1 MHLKKDRTTTLLI
14 TRNLPP
20 LLGGMERLNYH
31 IALALAESLPLIVIG
46 PVGCK
51 KTLPLSASVHEAPP
65 KPLWRFLLSSGC
77 KAFGVAIKKKP
88 DFVIAGSGLTAPLAW
103 AAARLAGSRSAVY
116 LHGLDIIAN
125 HPIYRFIW
133 TPFFRRIDTVIVNSE
148 NTEKLARKVG
158 ISTNHLTVIN
168 PGTEMPVSGPDD
180 ASAFRNRH
188 ALDKRP
194 LLLSVG
200 RLTRR
205 KGLVQFVENVLPE
218 LVKNYPDICLVILGD
233 EAPDALTG
241 SGEGAGDRLERLAS
255 HLGVSENLVR
265 LGTCNDA
272 TLSAAYSAAEVH
284 VFPGIEVPGDVEGFG
299 MVALEAAAHGLPT
312 VAFRVGGIPDAVSQ
326 GVSGYLVNAGDY
338 HAMQKRVND
347 ILEKGSRSISPK
359 ACREFATAHTWS
371 VFNKQLKSA
380 LGLVE
385 RS

>member
-1 MHLKKDRTTTLLI
+1 LNKVRATGLLI

-20 LLGGMERLNYH
+20 LMGGMERLNYH
-31 IALALAESLPLIVIG
+31 IALALGESLTLIIIG

-51 KTLPLSASVHEAPP
+51 KKLPISASVHEVLP
-65 KPLWRFLLSSGC
+65 KPLWRFLLASG
-77 KAFGVAIKKKP
+77 FQAIGIAMRKKP
-88 DFVIAGSGLTAPLAW
+88 GFVIAGSGLTAPLAW
-103 AAARLAGSRSAVY
+103 TVARLARARSAVY

-125 HPIYRFIW
+125 HPIYRFFW
-133 TPFFRRIDTVIVNSE
+133 TPFFRRIDTIIVNSQ
-148 NTEKLARKVG
+148 NTAKIARKAG
-158 ISTNHLTVIN
+158 LSSKQITVIN

-180 ASAFRNRH
+180 AKTFRRRH

-205 KGLVQFVENVLPE
+205 KGLLQFVENVLTG

-241 SGEGAGDRLERLAS
+241 SCEGSGEHLHRLATQ
-255 HLGVSENLVR
+255 LGVSNNLAL

-272 TLSAAYSAAEVH
+272 TLSAAYSAADVH
-284 VFPGIEVPGDVEGFG
+284 IFPVIDISGDVEGFG

-312 VAFRVGGIPDAVSQ
+312 VAFRVGGVPDAISQ

-338 HAMQKRVND
+338 DAMQKRVND
-347 ILEKGSRSISPK
+347 ILEKGSRGISRK
-359 ACREFATAHTWS
+359 DCQEFAEGHTWS
-371 VFNKQLKSA
+371 VFNKELKNA
-380 LGLVE
+380 LGLIKKIE
-385 RS
+385 